1 MKNSQK
7 GIHHISVLGGD
18 GQRTTD
24 FYVKMLGLRMIMK
37 TVNQDD
43 PSTYHLFYV
52 NGTKQPGSSMTF
64 FPWPMAAQGK
74 PGSGEATVVSFSVP
88 AGSEEYWTER
98 FGEMGVD
105 FEGPF
110 NRFGSN
116 VMRFRDP
123 DRLKLELVFESG
135 LDSVPAWDQG
145 TVPAEFG
152 IRGFWGTI
160 LSIEK
165 TGDTAEL
172 LEKVF
177 GFEKKDEDE
186 NSIFLQTGAV
196 TGGAVILEKVDQKE
210 GTNGRGIVHHV
221 AFRAKDDEEQER
233 MRREV
238 MKRGLRPTEQID
250 RHFFRSVYFLSPGG
264 VLFEIATDGPGYD
277 SVQAEE
283 DLGRKLYLPE
293 PLEHR
298 REMIEKRLPE
308 IRL

>member
-7 GIHHISVLGGD
+7 GIHHITVLGGD
-18 GQRTTD
+18 AQRTTD
-24 FYVKMLGLRMIMK
+24 FYVKTLGLRMIMK

-64 FPWPMAAQGK
+64 FPWPLAVQGK
-74 PGSGEATVVSFSVP
+74 TGSGEATVVSFSVP
-88 AGSEEYWTER
+88 TGSEEYWAER

-110 NRFGSN
+110 NRFGRN

-123 DRLKLELVFESG
+123 DLLKLELVFESG
-135 LDSVPAWDQG
+135 MEKIPAWENG
-145 TVPAEFG
+145 TVPAEYG

-160 LSIEK
+160 LSMEE

-177 GFEKKDEDE
+177 GFEKKEEDQ
-186 NSIFLQTGAV
+186 NMALYQTDAEVGN
-196 TGGAVILEKVDQKE
+196 AVILEKMDGKQ

-221 AFRAKDDEEQER
+221 AFRAKDDDEQEW
-233 MRREV
+233 MRKEV
-238 MKRGLRPTEQID
+238 MMRGYRPTEQIN
-250 RHFFRSVYFLSPGG
+250 RHFFRSVYFMSPGG

-277 SVQAEE
+277 SVQDEM
-283 DLGRKLYLPE
+283 DLGNELYLPE

-298 REMIEKRLPE
+298 REMIEKRLLE
-308 IRL
+308 IKI